1 MKRKLFAALVLV
13 GVLVALPLSPA
24 QASAQASQTTSSV
37 SLISNPLTV
46 VGSSTLTRTSSG
58 IAFSLQTTGLTAGD
72 AVTVWWMVANP
83 DGGVAVLYA
92 AGHVIGDAGTAG
104 FAGYLPVGD
113 STGWVMGDDTVLEDA
128 LAATVT
134 LVVRDHGPATADM
147 VDAQIHTFDA
157 CNTVCHDLQIST
169 HTPS

>member
-1 MKRKLFAALVLV
+1 
-13 GVLVALPLSPA
+13 
-24 QASAQASQTTSSV
+24 
-37 SLISNPLTV
+37 
-46 VGSSTLTRTSSG
+46 
-58 IAFSLQTTGLTAGD
+58 
-72 AVTVWWMVANP
+72 MVANP

-92 AGHVIGDAGTAG
+92 AGHVIGDADTAG

-134 LVVRDHGPATADM
+134 LVVRDHGPATSDM
-147 VDAQIHTFDA
+147 VNDQIHTFAA
-157 CNTVCHDLQIST
+157 CNTACHDPQIST